1 MLDQVEAT
9 LEVPSAAPAR
19 ATRWRDRQRRAALR
33 IGSVTV
39 FLALWQIVGSR
50 TNPILFA
57 SPTKVLAAFADLI
70 GTGQLQRVFPQSML
84 DLAVGYLLAVVVGIG
99 LGVLIGRNAT
109 VEAVLNPFVNFA
121 MATPLVAIIPLIV
134 IWVGIG
140 IEARILSVFVL
151 AVFKIVVNTAT
162 GVKSTPRVL
171 REMASV
177 YHLSRLQTVR
187 DVMLLNAV
195 PTIFAG
201 LRIALGSAMIGMVIG
216 EMEVSV
222 SGIGGVILEYGT
234 RFQTAYLLA
243 GICTT
248 SVVGV
253 IAIAVLSEVQNRAF
267 PWVAATTLGLQR
279 G

>member
-1 MLDQVEAT
+1 VVDQVDAA
-9 LEVPSAAPAR
+9 LEVPSAPAR
-19 ATRWRDRQRRAALR
+19 PMRLRDRERRLALR
-33 IGSVTV
+33 VGSVTV
-39 FLALWQIVGSR
+39 FLVLWQFVGSHS
-50 TNPILFA
+50 NPILFA
-57 SPTKVLAAFADLI
+57 TPQRVGQAFADLI
-70 GTGQLQRVFPQSML
+70 ATGQLQRVFPQSMFDFL
-84 DLAVGYLLAVVVGIG
+84 VGYLLAVVVGISV
-99 LGVLIGRNAT
+99 GVAIGRSAT
-109 VEAVLNPFVNFA
+109 VEAVLNPYVNFA
-121 MATPLVAIIPLIV
+121 MATPLVAVIPLIV

-140 IEARILSVFVL
+140 IEARILAVFIL

-162 GVKSTPRVL
+162 GVKATPRVL

-177 YHLSRLQTVR
+177 YHLSRMQTVR
-187 DVMLLNAV
+187 EVMLLNAV

-216 EMEVSV
+216 EMEISV
-222 SGIGGVILEYGT
+222 SGLGGVILDYGT

-253 IAIAVLSEVQNRAF
+253 IAVAILSQVQARAF
-267 PWVAATTLGLQR
+267 PWVAATTLGHQR